1 MDGVYKHPLFLEFG
15 IIKTSSR
22 IARTRSTA
30 LIWREM
36 REKGRK
42 IDEAEVVGDPAYN
55 NLTMVFSNGGSS
67 FGDVSVYY
75 FIHSFISTLEWFN

>member
-42 IDEAEVVGDPAYN
+42 MDEAEVVGDLAYN
-55 NLTMVFSNGGSS
+55 NPTMVFSNGGSS
-67 FGDVSVYY
+67 FGDVSLYY
-75 FIHSFISTLEWFN
+75 FVYSFTLVMI

>member
-1 MDGVYKHPLFLEFG
+1 MDGVYKHPLFLEVG

-42 IDEAEVVGDPAYN
+42 VDEAEVVGDPAYN
-55 NLTMVFSNGGSS
+55 NPTMVFSNGGSS
-67 FGDVSVYY
+67 FGDVSVYR
-75 FIHSFISTLEWFN
+75 FTCFSNLVMV